1 MKKSNV
7 KPSTKIGRQVTQK
20 SFNELTNE
28 FAHPIAIWQHKKPAK
43 RSAFLLLS
51 DLDAGEYVYFPFGN
65 NRDKYPLA
73 TSIQS
78 LWKAMYEHK
87 ELLGWVKA
95 CVNCAERELKKAAKA
110 QQKEETDH
118 GKDNVQRRR

>member
-1 MKKSNV
+1 MKK
-7 KPSTKIGRQVTQK
+7 KTQK
-20 SFNELTNE
+20 SKVERQKPFNELTNE
-28 FAHPIAIWQHKKPAK
+28 FAYPIAIWQHKKPAK

-87 ELLGWVKA
+87 ELLGSVKA

-118 GKDNVQRRR
+118 GKDNV